1 MRIQEYTNNDI
12 SKKIMTSC
20 DLLDTVPESEVIDE
34 DVIQQLLQS
43 NELLKRFKLIYEQLP
58 ARATLDDI
66 KEPLL
71 SEMKK
76 SCSET
81 TAIYVE
87 IAKLYDK
94 TYKNEL
100 SRMKENSY
108 ILHLEHNNTDRIVV
122 LGDIHGSFHTF
133 FRILVRLHLM
143 NILNLTTWKLNDGYK
158 LLFLGDVVDRGYFC
172 LEVIVIILKLI
183 LVNNDDLLNP
193 KVIYNRGNHE
203 EIRINARYGLLDE
216 LRKKCSYDGTGIHF
230 QLNYLFKY
238 FSSAVLLK
246 YRNGKIWFC
255 HGGIPTNDLNINL
268 NNPVKNITILPNNTL
283 QEEIRWNDFHT
294 NTNTIQNKSRGT
306 GYIIGTKDLK
316 TFLIKNKIKLIC
328 RGHQDNY
335 YNSYILGNTKST
347 EQIELTKKSLKNLE
361 NDTIFIDNN
370 NYVNTDRRYKGPK
383 PTRKI
388 VIDNIQSEQI
398 VKYNNTNTKINPV
411 ITISTNT
418 DIDRKLSKDSFVI
431 FGLENLN

>member
-1 MRIQEYTNNDI
+1 MVLDLFEYHISGYGKNSNYKRNFSPLVKSKDRNCGNMRIQEYTNNDI

-122 LGDIHGSFHTF
+122 
-133 FRILVRLHLM
+133 
-143 NILNLTTWKLNDGYK
+143 
-158 LLFLGDVVDRGYFC
+158 
-172 LEVIVIILKLI
+172 
-183 LVNNDDLLNP
+183 
-193 KVIYNRGNHE
+193 
-203 EIRINARYGLLDE
+203 
-216 LRKKCSYDGTGIHF
+216 
-230 QLNYLFKY
+230 
-238 FSSAVLLK
+238 
-246 YRNGKIWFC
+246 
-255 HGGIPTNDLNINL
+255 
-268 NNPVKNITILPNNTL
+268 
-283 QEEIRWNDFHT
+283 
-294 NTNTIQNKSRGT
+294 
-306 GYIIGTKDLK
+306 
-316 TFLIKNKIKLIC
+316 
-328 RGHQDNY
+328 
-335 YNSYILGNTKST
+335 
-347 EQIELTKKSLKNLE
+347 
-361 NDTIFIDNN
+361 
-370 NYVNTDRRYKGPK
+370 
-383 PTRKI
+383 
-388 VIDNIQSEQI
+388 
-398 VKYNNTNTKINPV
+398 
-411 ITISTNT
+411 
-418 DIDRKLSKDSFVI
+418 
-431 FGLENLN
+431 